1 MVLWVKYAQA
11 MDDVRDFHG
20 KKRKGVNAMVK
31 EYIEE
36 QKQKIERNIEEKQ
49 EELKKAQETEKI
61 ICGKLDKIRESDLN
75 FEIFSPR
82 IGEISLR
89 EKIKLLEEE
98 LKKTVTERMVLEE
111 SISELEKEKKN
122 FEEMLKELEKLIR
135 NQRFKR

>member
-1 MVLWVKYAQA
+1 MTSGTFTV
-11 MDDVRDFHG
+11 
-20 KKRKGVNAMVK
+20 RKGVNAMVK

-61 ICGKLDKIRESDLN
+61 ICGKLDKIRESDLD